1 MRIGIHYDT
10 GFFPGGRS
18 SRTSFDAEQVALD
31 MKAIAGDLN
40 CAAVRIV
47 GGDLDRLTV
56 AAGLAAAEGLE
67 VWFSPMPCELDSD
80 EMLAV
85 FDDSAARAEAL
96 RRQSAGKV
104 VLVLGCEVSLFG
116 RGVLPGADA
125 YARIARL
132 SAPGPEL
139 FAEYPAI
146 VRRLNAF
153 LSRAAETA
161 RAKFAGPLT
170 YASGPWEQIDWTA
183 FDIVGVDAY
192 RDRGNASTFD
202 RQLDELFVH
211 GKPVAVT
218 EFGCCTYRG
227 AAERGGNGWA
237 IVTGH
242 GENQRLDGDYV
253 RDESEQVAYLRELLE
268 IYQRHGVDIAFWFTF
283 ASWNRPHRRHP
294 REDMDLAS
302 FGVVSLAAV
311 SFSPSAHVGHL
322 ELRPA
327 PIPPQFRPRGAKGSR
342 PTP

>member
-18 SRTSFDAEQVALD
+18 SRTSFDAGQVALD

-56 AAGLAAAEGLE
+56 AAGLAAAEDLE
-67 VWFSPMPCELDSD
+67 VWFSPMPCELDAD

-85 FDDSAARAEAL
+85 FDDCAARAEAL
-96 RRQSAGKV
+96 RRQSAGKI

-116 RGVLPGADA
+116 RGFLPGADA

-170 YASGPWEQIDWTA
+170 YASGPWA
-183 FDIVGVDAY
+183 PFDIVGVDAY

-211 GKPVAVT
+211 GRPVAVT

-227 AAERGGNGWA
+227 AGERGGNGWA
-237 IVTGH
+237 IVKGH
-242 GENQRLDGDYV
+242 GENQWLDGDYV
-253 RDESEQVAYLRELLE
+253 RDESEQVAYQRELLE

-283 ASWNRPHRRHP
+283 ASWNRPHRQHP
-294 REDMDLAS
+294 RDDMDLAS
-302 FGVVSLAAV
+302 FGVVKVPGEPSPAASLRW
-311 SFSPSAHVGHL
+311 SPKAIFHEFAKITR
-322 ELRPA
+322 ELDAR
-327 PIPPQFRPRGAKGSR
+327 RLS
-342 PTP
+342 